1 MSHTFDA
8 TFWEE
13 HYHGPSS
20 HPHPPHPH
28 LVDTARHLAP
38 GRALDAGCGEGAN
51 ALWLASHGW
60 RVTAVDIA
68 SSALDRAR
76 EHADALPP
84 APTGHVEWVQADLTA
99 SPPAKEHFDLVYSH
113 YVHTTNSDRALLDS
127 LSQAVVR
134 GGTLLIVGHAP
145 QEEGDHPH
153 RPAPGSHIR
162 AEELAELLDPRQWQV
177 IVAEPRTR
185 TVTAPDGRQV
195 TLHDGILRARRH

>member
-8 TFWEE
+8 AFWQE
-13 HYHGPSS
+13 HYHRPAS

-28 LVDTARHLAP
+28 LVATAQHLTPA
-38 GRALDAGCGEGAN
+38 RALDAGSGEGAN
-51 ALWLASHGW
+51 ALWLASQGW

-68 SSALDRAR
+68 QTALDRAR
-76 EHADALPP
+76 EHADALS
-84 APTGHVEWVQADLTA
+84 AALTGHVEWVRADLTS
-99 SPPAKEHFDLVYSH
+99 SPPTKEHFDLVYSH
-113 YVHTTNSDRALLDS
+113 YVHTTTSDRALLDS

-145 QEEGDHPH
+145 QAEGDHPH